1 MLDVVLGTVVL
12 ITQDAHPI
20 QLLSSIRVRSR
31 IATGPRG
38 RRGHKYDSM
47 SVGKGV
53 KYPMHVL

>member
-12 ITQDAHPI
+12 ITHPI
-20 QLLSSIRVRSR
+20 QFLSSIRVRSR